1 METNSKR
8 DEILDVA
15 EAMIRNAGFNAF
27 STRDV
32 ASAVG
37 IKASSVHYYFPTKID
52 MGVAVTER
60 YTERFLTQLGDPVRF
75 NGGVR
80 EVVSLYVNLFR
91 ETLIRDDKLCLC
103 AVLGAEI
110 GGLPQEVGGHTRIF
124 FDRNIAWLRKAL
136 SGSSKMSTAD
146 ANAFAVHVLAALE
159 GGMILSK
166 SLGKEK
172 IFESVAAMLNRLC
185 ETVSTASDRRV

>member
-1 METNSKR
+1 MIETTTKR

-32 ASAVG
+32 AGAVG
-37 IKASSVHYYFPTKID
+37 IKSASVHYHFPTKAD

-60 YTERFLTQLGDPVRF
+60 YTNRFLEQLGDPGRF
-75 NGGVR
+75 KNGAR
-80 EVVSLYVNLFR
+80 EVIALYVNSFR
-91 ETLIRDDKLCLC
+91 ETLVRDDKLCLC

-110 GGLPQEVGGHTRIF
+110 GGLPLELGSHTRIF
-124 FDRNIAWLRKAL
+124 FDRNLAWLQKAL
-136 SGSSKMSTAD
+136 VGSSRMNAAEAK
-146 ANAFAVHVLAALE
+146 AFAVHILAALE

-172 IFESVAAMLNRLC
+172 VFESVAAMLEKLC
-185 ETVSTASDRRV
+185 DAVSAPADR

>member
-15 EAMIRNAGFNAF
+15 EAMIRKAGFNAF

-32 ASAVG
+32 AGAVG
-37 IKASSVHYYFPTKID
+37 IKASSVHYYFPTKVDI
-52 MGVAVTER
+52 GVAVTER
-60 YTERFLTQLGDPVRF
+60 YTDRFLKQLGDPARF
-75 NGGVR
+75 KGDAR
-80 EVVSLYVNLFR
+80 EAVSVYVNSFR
-91 ETLIRDDKLCLC
+91 ETLVRDDKLCLC

-110 GGLPQEVGGHTRIF
+110 GGLPQEIGSHTRIF
-124 FDRNIAWLRKAL
+124 FDRNIAWLKKAL
-136 SGSSKMSTAD
+136 SGSSRMSVAE
-146 ANAFAVHVLAALE
+146 ANAFAVHMLAALE

-172 IFESVAAMLNRLC
+172 IFEGVAGILIRLSDA
-185 ETVSTASDRRV
+185 VSAPSN

>member
-1 METNSKR
+1 METISKR

-15 EAMIRNAGFNAF
+15 EALIRNAGFNAF
-27 STRDV
+27 STRDI

-37 IKASSVHYYFPTKID
+37 IKASSVHYYFPTKVDI
-52 MGVAVTER
+52 GVAVTER
-60 YTERFLTQLGDPVRF
+60 YTDRFLKQLGDPMRF
-75 NGGVR
+75 KAAR
-80 EVVSLYVNLFR
+80 EVVSLYVNGFR

-136 SGSSKMSTAD
+136 SGSSKMSAAE
-146 ANAFAVHVLAALE
+146 ANAFAVHLLAALE
-159 GGMILSK
+159 GGMMLSK

-172 IFESVAAMLNRLC
+172 VFESVAAMLKKLC
-185 ETVSTASDRRV
+185 DTVSAPSDR

>member
-32 ASAVG
+32 AIAVG
-37 IKASSVHYYFPTKID
+37 IKASSVHYYFPTKVDI
-52 MGVAVTER
+52 GVAVTER
-60 YTERFLTQLGDPVRF
+60 YTDRFLKQLGDPARF
-75 NGGVR
+75 KGDAH
-80 EVVSLYVNLFR
+80 EAVSLYVNSFR
-91 ETLIRDDKLCLC
+91 ETLVRDDKLCLC

-124 FDRNIAWLRKAL
+124 FDRNIAWLKKAL
-136 SGSSKMSTAD
+136 SGSSRMSAAE

-172 IFESVAAMLNRLC
+172 IFENIAAMLKRLC
-185 ETVSTASDRRV
+185 DAVSPAGDQ

>member
-1 METNSKR
+1 METNSRR

-15 EAMIRNAGFNAF
+15 EGMIRNAGFNAF

-60 YTERFLTQLGDPVRF
+60 YTERFLAQLGDPARF
-75 NGGVR
+75 KGDVR
-80 EVVSLYVNLFR
+80 EAMSLYVNSFR
-91 ETLIRDDKLCLC
+91 ETLVRDDKLCLC

-136 SGSSKMSTAD
+136 AGSSTMSAAE

-159 GGMILSK
+159 GGMMLSK
-166 SLGKEK
+166 ALGKEK
-172 IFESVAAMLNRLC
+172 VFESVAAMLKRLC
-185 ETVSTASDRRV
+185 DTVSAPSD

>member
-1 METNSKR
+1 MDTRSKR

-37 IKASSVHYYFPTKID
+37 IKAASVHYYFPTKVD

-60 YTERFLTQLGDPVRF
+60 YTERFLEQLGDPGRF
-75 NGGVR
+75 KGDAR
-80 EVVSLYVNLFR
+80 EAVSVYVNSFR
-91 ETLIRDDKLCLC
+91 QTLIRDDKLCLC

-136 SGSSKMSTAD
+136 SGSAQMGAAE
-146 ANAFAVHVLAALE
+146 ANALAVHILAALE
-159 GGMILSK
+159 GGMMLSK

-172 IFESVAAMLNRLC
+172 IFESVAAMLKRLC
-185 ETVSTASDRRV
+185 DTVGAASD

>member
-8 DEILDVA
+8 EEILDVA

-32 ASAVG
+32 ATAVG
-37 IKASSVHYYFPTKID
+37 IKSASVHYYFPTKAD

-60 YTERFLTQLGDPVRF
+60 YTTRFLEQLGDPARF
-75 NGGVR
+75 KSGAH
-80 EVVSLYVNLFR
+80 EVVALYVNSFR
-91 ETLIRDDKLCLC
+91 ETLARDGKLCLC

-110 GGLPQEVGGHTRIF
+110 GGLPLELGSHTRIF
-124 FDRNIAWLRKAL
+124 FDRNLAWLRKAL
-136 SGSSKMSTAD
+136 VGSSGVSAAE
-146 ANAFAVHVLAALE
+146 ANAFAVHILAALE

-172 IFESVAAMLNRLC
+172 LFESVAAMLKRLC
-185 ETVSTASDRRV
+185 DTVSSPSDL